1 MEIVE
6 VAQLYKHIAKYY
18 PAFDASVDRV
28 KADHKYLQDF
38 PFEVA
43 QENVDEHIRKSKYP
57 PNIAEIRGSLGEQI
71 ERDRMKSLTEEY
83 FAERARAKQEAC
95 PPPPGWKESI
105 YAKLRRS

>member
-6 VAQLYKHIAKYY
+6 VAQLYKHIANYY

-38 PFEVA
+38 PLKAA

-71 ERDRMKSLTEEY
+71 ERDRMKVATEEY
-83 FAERARAKQEAC
+83 FSERARAREEAC
-95 PPPPGWKESI
+95 PPPPGWKEAV
-105 YAKLRRS
+105 YEKLRRA